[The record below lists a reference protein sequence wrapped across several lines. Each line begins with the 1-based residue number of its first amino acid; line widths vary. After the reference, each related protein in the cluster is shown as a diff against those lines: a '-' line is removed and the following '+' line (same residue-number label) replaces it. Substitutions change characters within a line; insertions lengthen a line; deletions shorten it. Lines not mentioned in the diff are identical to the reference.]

1 MRNPFPENEVFN
13 RFLGLK
19 NHFREFQTQESRRRT
34 TEISQLARL
43 IQDSGDKISFD
54 LLGSVNFGMA
64 EATSDVDM
72 VLYLDC
78 GHDEEATYENCP
90 MWRFYES
97 LLITSILREFTD
109 RPYHIQV
116 VDCINLFRLEKA
128 ILNRG
133 FDDDIIA
140 DPYRH
145 KFKVIDVTPLNGI
158 PNTVTIAIDPIC
170 NDTVAI
176 CYRLKGALA
185 IGINKQFAVDENLV
199 FRRPRAIILNITGI
213 IVIGGNLERYELA
226 VLNASQIGHAVH
238 DRKGVLGIGS
248 IRKLEVFDLLDHIN
262 FLTA

>member
-97 LLITSILREFTD
+97 LLITSILRELTD

-140 DPYRH
+140 RFVFYRTICRGVNKRVIRPYEKLIMNDKQLFRH
-145 KFKVIDVTPLNGI
+145 IEETL
-158 PNTVTIAIDPIC
+158 TE
-170 NDTVAI
+170 
-176 CYRLKGALA
+176 AL
-185 IGINKQFAVDENLV
+185 LV
-199 FRRPRAIILNITGI
+199 FIRSSSHGKSFEKYLSR
-213 IVIGGNLERYELA
+213 LA
-226 VLNASQIGHAVH
+226 DSGSKIPLTVVEKVH
-238 DRKGVLGIGS
+238 DYLQLQNK
-248 IRKLEVFDLLDHIN
+248 
-262 FLTA
+262 